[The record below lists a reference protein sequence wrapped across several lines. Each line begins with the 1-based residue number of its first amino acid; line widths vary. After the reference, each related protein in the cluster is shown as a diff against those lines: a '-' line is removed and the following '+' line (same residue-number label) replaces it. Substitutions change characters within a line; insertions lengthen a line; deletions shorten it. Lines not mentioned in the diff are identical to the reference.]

1 MCILDQRCGP
11 GTVLK
16 NGECVLE
23 QKTPT
28 EVSTKGMGKELG
40 IALIASFIIAGAIG
54 LILALISK
62 ASKSKN

>member
-1 MCILDQRCGP
+1 
-11 GTVLK
+11 
-16 NGECVLE
+16 
-23 QKTPT
+23 
-28 EVSTKGMGKELG
+28 MGKELG